1 MIKLRADNFV
11 YPADDKSIMKI
22 QEIMQKYYKD
32 EFGEP
37 ETIDQANTIL
47 NVYAQIAFDE
57 GYRKAIEE
65 AKDEYSKYS
74 HIKTIKAKPRKKGW
88 FEYVDEGDLKKSFNL
103 CQRRIESKRQK
114 ESRKKYCEDNSM
126 KYTEESFVLSMVIH
140 TYFEAG
146 YLKAQS
152 IEEQAKI
159 FTGDEERAN
168 LLVQM
173 FNECFEQIM
182 ENK

>member
-1 MIKLRADNFV
+1 MIKLRADNFI

-32 EFGEP
+32 KFGEP

-57 GYRKAIEE
+57 GYRKAIGE
-65 AKDEYSKYS
+65 AKKEYGNYK
-74 HIKTIKAKPRKKGW
+74 KIKAKPRKKGW
-88 FEYVDEGDLKKSFNL
+88 FEYVDEDDLKKSFNL

-114 ESRKKYCEDNSM
+114 KSRKKYCEDNSM

-159 FTGDEERAN
+159 FAGDKERAD

-173 FNECFEQIM
+173 FNECFGQIM
-182 ENK
+182 DGK

>member
-1 MIKLRADNFV
+1 MIKLRADNFI
-11 YPADDKSIMKI
+11 YPANNKAIMKI

-37 ETIDQANTIL
+37 ETIDQANTTL

-57 GYRKAIEE
+57 GYRRAIDE

-114 ESRKKYCEDNSM
+114 ESRKKYCEDNNI
-126 KYTEESFVLSMVIH
+126 KYNEESFILSMVIH

-159 FTGDEERAN
+159 FTGDEDRAK
-168 LLVQM
+168 LLTNI
-173 FNECFEQIM
+173 FNEVFGQVM
-182 ENK
+182 EGK